1 MRSETGELASGK
13 GALTVNEGTYRAF
26 GATVPIRSGRLEF
39 IGGTL
44 DDPAIQIESRR
55 RVEQRDV
62 GFDVTGTLQSP
73 IVTLVSNPSMDQS
86 EILSWL
92 LYGRAADG
100 GSAAST
106 ALLASSIQSALG
118 REEEESFLQRIF
130 GQMGLSGIN
139 VESDL
144 TSGVGLSTQLTSR
157 MFVKYRVD
165 VWEQT
170 NRLILRYHLN
180 QHWALEGI
188 SGDEGGADILY
199 EREH

>member
-1 MRSETGELASGK
+1 M
-13 GALTVNEGTYRAF
+13 
-26 GATVPIRSGRLEF
+26 
-39 IGGTL
+39 
-44 DDPAIQIESRR
+44 
-55 RVEQRDV
+55 
-62 GFDVTGTLQSP
+62 TGTLQTP

-92 LYGRAADG
+92 LYGRGSGG

-106 ALLASSIQSALG
+106 ALLASTIQSSLG
-118 REEEESFLQRIF
+118 SEEEESFLQRML
-130 GQMGLSGIN
+130 GQMGMSGVN

-144 TSGVGLSTQLTSR
+144 TSGVGVSKQLSPRL
-157 MFVKYRVD
+157 FIKYRVD

-180 QHWALEGI
+180 PHWALEGI

-199 EREH
+199 ERER